1 MGIYD
6 REYYRREG
14 PSFLGSLTE
23 RGKACNWLLGL
34 NILFF
39 IIQLVTLKR
48 GQDGTVVGNG
58 SFTDW
63 LVLIPEDVLHGQ
75 VWRLLSYAFLHEASF
90 GTLPWHIIFNMLFLW
105 WFGRQVEDMLGTR
118 EFVLFYLAAAVLSG
132 LTYFAC
138 ALAGIHPMNAHVL
151 GASGAVMAVLVLA
164 ACYNPRQIIYLFF
177 FLPVPIWGFV
187 VFSVVMD
194 GLQFLHEAA
203 GNTAGRVAV
212 SAHLGGAAFGFLYFK
227 FGWRLAGLLRLPRRS
242 RPRLRLYREDD
253 VGFVPAGKPTPP
265 PAAPR
270 LDDEH
275 LEAQVDAILA
285 KIPRVGM
292 EGLTDQERQVLLR
305 ASEAI
310 KRRRG

>member
-1 MGIYD
+1 
-6 REYYRREG
+6 
-14 PSFLGSLTE
+14 
-23 RGKACNWLLGL
+23 
-34 NILFF
+34 
-39 IIQLVTLKR
+39 
-48 GQDGTVVGNG
+48 
-58 SFTDW
+58 
-63 LVLIPEDVLHGQ
+63 
-75 VWRLLSYAFLHEASF
+75 VWRLLTYAFLHST
-90 GTLPWHIIFNMLFLW
+90 GSPWHIVINMALMW

-118 EFVLFYLAAAVLSG
+118 EFVLFYLAASILAG
-132 LTYFAC
+132 LAYFAC
-138 ALAGIHPMNAHVL
+138 VLVGLHGPAADHRAL
-151 GASGAVMAVLVLA
+151 GASGAVMGILVLA
-164 ACYNPRQIIYLFF
+164 ACYHPRQIIYLFF
-177 FLPVPIWGFV
+177 FIPVPIWAFV
-187 VFSVVMD
+187 IFYVIMDAFS
-194 GLQFLHEAA
+194 LL
-203 GNTAGRVAV
+203 GRFQADVAT

-253 VGFVPAGKPTPP
+253 VGFVPAGKSTPA